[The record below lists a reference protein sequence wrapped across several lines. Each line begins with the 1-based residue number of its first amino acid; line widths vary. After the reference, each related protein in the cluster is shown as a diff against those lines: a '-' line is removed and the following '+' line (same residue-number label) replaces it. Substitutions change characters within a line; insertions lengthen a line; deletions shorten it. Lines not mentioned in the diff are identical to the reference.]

1 MYDEHAVRYEYVC
14 KLTRSMRMNMYDNQR
29 TRSMG
34 MNMYKNQRTRSM
46 VCICMTIN
54 EHAAYALCSGELPV
68 TLYSVSI

>member
-1 MYDEHAVRYEYVC
+1 MYDEHAVRYEYLC
-14 KLTRSMRMNMYDNQR
+14 KLTRSMRMNMYDNEHAVC
-29 TRSMG
+29 
-34 MNMYKNQRTRSM
+34 